1 MNEAEAR
8 NIAAASFRNRD
19 RVMAGRV
26 CGCFHCLAT
35 FPADEIREWVD
46 NDQTALC
53 PRCGVDSV
61 LAEVTD
67 RATLQSLHH
76 FRFEVTYRLDA
87 TGTPVRVAG
96 E

>member
-1 MNEAEAR
+1 MNETEAKT
-8 NIAAASFRNRD
+8 IASGSFRNRGPIMSA
-19 RVMAGRV
+19 RA

-35 FPADEIREWVD
+35 FKADEIRDWVD
-46 NDQTALC
+46 DDQTALC

-61 LAEVTD
+61 LADVID
-67 RATLQSLHH
+67 AAILQSLHH
-76 FRFEVTYRLDA
+76 FRFDVFYRFDA